1 MLNIERDIVVMSF
14 GALIVLA
21 GLALMFYGKSAGN
34 SRIKFANME
43 FEISTPALVV
53 FLVGCGL
60 FLLPLLLPLQR
71 VGFDGRSVVQ
81 PLHFQGAYATPQR
94 ASGTEIEPN
103 DHVAEANLIALGEVV
118 RGRLAADDV
127 DYFRIDSEMDGVR
140 PLRVIVRRLV
150 GDAGIRV
157 RMFDQWEKQFRMSVA
172 SAGQVTASI
181 SLANARDT
189 LQFLRMECCLS
200 GRAVDY
206 ELMVLEEP

>member
-81 PLHFQGAYATPQR
+81 PLHFQGASR
-94 ASGTEIEPN
+94 
-103 DHVAEANLIALGEVV
+103 HR
-118 RGRLAADDV
+118 RGRPA
-127 DYFRIDSEMDGVR
+127 
-140 PLRVIVRRLV
+140 RR
-150 GDAGIRV
+150 
-157 RMFDQWEKQFRMSVA
+157 S
-172 SAGQVTASI
+172 
-181 SLANARDT
+181 SLTITSPRLT
-189 LQFLRMECCLS
+189 
-200 GRAVDY
+200 
-206 ELMVLEEP
+206 